1 MKRILLPLLLLAACA
16 REPAIPEMAQPLP
29 VRLEKAGRAAFQPT
43 LVLLGTVRPSGEA
56 EVTVPAAGRLRYPPR
71 FKDGLS
77 SGTRVGA
84 GEVLARL
91 YNPESELSLS
101 EATLRL
107 QSAKSELERYQK
119 AFDLGL
125 VSAAQLA
132 QYKVEADLAAE
143 RLVAARQQRSS
154 LDLRSPVSGW
164 LLVERRL
171 PPEGDVPAGTVLAR
185 LAAGGP
191 ARVEGRA
198 AAGDRPHLRP
208 GLAVRFVV
216 PGAPGAAGRGT
227 IREVSPL
234 VEAGGTIPLVADVTE
249 GAAMPAPGEGVEI
262 HVELDTRT
270 AALTVPEEAL
280 LVSEGGDAVW
290 VAEARAAR
298 RRPVETGARGGGRVE
313 ILRGLSPG
321 DKVVVGGASLL
332 SEGDSVT
339 EIKESETGNK
349 EKGR

>member
-1 MKRILLPLLLLAACA
+1 MKRILLPLLLLLAACS
-16 REPAIPEMAQPLP
+16 REPDIPEMAQPLP
-29 VRLEKAGRAAFQPT
+29 VRLEKAERAAFQPT

-71 FKDGLS
+71 FRDGLS

-91 YNPESELSLS
+91 YNPGSELSLS
-101 EATLRL
+101 EATLNL
-107 QSAKSELERYQK
+107 QAAKSELERYQK

-125 VSAAQLA
+125 VPAAQLA
-132 QYKVEADLAAE
+132 QYKVAADLAAE
-143 RLVAARQQRSS
+143 RLVAARQEKST

-216 PGAPGAAGRGT
+216 PGAPGPAGRGT

-234 VEAGGTIPLVADVTE
+234 VEAGGTIPVVAEVTE

-262 HVELDTRT
+262 HVELDIRT

-290 VAEARAAR
+290 VSQARKAH

-313 ILRGLSPG
+313 IVRGLSPG

-332 SEGDSVT
+332 SEGDAVT
-339 EIKESETGNK
+339 EIKDE
-349 EKGR
+349 EKGK

>member
-1 MKRILLPLLLLAACA
+1 MKRILLLSLLLLAACT
-16 REPAIPEMAQPLP
+16 REPDVPEMAQPLP
-29 VRLEKAGRAAFQPT
+29 VRLEKAERRAFQPT
-43 LVLLGTVRPSGEA
+43 LILLGMVRPSGEA
-56 EVTVPAAGRLRYPPR
+56 EVTVPAAGRLRYPAR
-71 FKDGLS
+71 FRDGLS
-77 SGTRVGA
+77 SGVRVGA

-101 EATLRL
+101 EAVLRL
-107 QSAKSELERYQK
+107 EAAKSERDRYQK

-164 LLVERRL
+164 LLVERRF

-198 AAGDRPHLRP
+198 AAGDRVHLRT
-208 GLAVRFVV
+208 GLSVRFVV
-216 PGAPGAAGRGT
+216 PGAPNVTGRGT

-234 VEAGGTIPLVADVTE
+234 VEAGGTIPVVADVTE
-249 GAAMPAPGEGVEI
+249 GAALPAPGEGVEI
-262 HVELDTRT
+262 HVELDPRP
-270 AALTVPEEAL
+270 AAITVPEEAL

-290 VAEARAAR
+290 VSEARKAR
-298 RRPVETGARGGGRVE
+298 RRTVETGARGGGRIE
-313 ILRGLSPG
+313 ILRGLSLG

-332 SEGDSVT
+332 SEGEPLA
-339 EIKESETGNK
+339 EIKDE
-349 EKGR
+349 EKAP

>member
-171 PPEGDVPAGTVLAR
+171 PPEGDVPADTVLAR

-249 GAAMPAPGEGVEI
+249 GAAMPAPGEGVEV
-262 HVELDTRT
+262 HVELDART
-270 AALTVPEEAL
+270 AALSVPEEAL
-280 LVSEGGDAVW
+280 LTSEAGDAVF
-290 VAEARAAR
+290 VLQAGAVR
-298 RRPVETGARGGGRVE
+298 RRALTTGLRGGGRVE
-313 ILRGLSPG
+313 VLRGLSPG
-321 DKVVVGGASLL
+321 DRVVVEGASLL
-332 SEGDSVT
+332 SEGDRVT
-339 EIKESETGNK
+339 PIQDVEDA
-349 EKGR
+349 GR